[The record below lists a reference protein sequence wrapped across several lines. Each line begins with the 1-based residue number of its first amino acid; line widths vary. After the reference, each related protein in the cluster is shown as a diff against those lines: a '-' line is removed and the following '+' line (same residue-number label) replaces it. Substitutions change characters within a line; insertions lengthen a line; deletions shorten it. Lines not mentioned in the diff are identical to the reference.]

1 MISRYKY
8 FDSQLLI
15 RVITMLSK
23 KDDPLWNVFP
33 PGHYYSPIPDIDKIK
48 KNEKNIFEQKN
59 DIPGIDLNIN
69 GQLALLQHLK
79 EYYPE
84 LPFQEEKND
93 KLRYYFNNDFFS
105 FGDGIILY
113 SMIRH
118 LKPKR
123 IIEVGSGFSS
133 CIFLDINE
141 IFFNNLI
148 SCSFIEPY
156 PDRLLSLVKN
166 DDLKNIDLKNKKLED
181 IEKSFF
187 QNLTAGDI
195 LFIDSSHVSKINSD
209 VNYLFFEI
217 LPLLQSGVYVHFH
230 DIFFPFEYPKEWIY
244 EGRFWNEAYLLRAF
258 LEFNNAFRI
267 VFFNSYMQ
275 QTNKDE
281 LWKDMPLFSR
291 NPGGSLWMTR
301 I

>member
-1 MISRYKY
+1 
-8 FDSQLLI
+8 
-15 RVITMLSK
+15 
-23 KDDPLWNVFP
+23 
-33 PGHYYSPIPDIDKIK
+33 
-48 KNEKNIFEQKN
+48 
-59 DIPGIDLNIN
+59 
-69 GQLALLQHLK
+69 
-79 EYYPE
+79 
-84 LPFQEEKND
+84 
-93 KLRYYFNNDFFS
+93 
-105 FGDGIILY
+105 
-113 SMIRH
+113 
-118 LKPKR
+118 
-123 IIEVGSGFSS
+123 
-133 CIFLDINE
+133 
-141 IFFNNLI
+141 
-148 SCSFIEPY
+148 
-156 PDRLLSLVKN
+156 LVKN